1 MLQGLKENRFICSAD
16 CVSFYDTTVASK
28 LIARYLH
35 DSKPIIQIT
44 KDIGSNIANSELI
57 SLLFLFSVVTS
68 VSIVDENDPM
78 EIKKKYM
85 TDYEKYAIE
94 NQDVSVTKPR

>member
-1 MLQGLKENRFICSAD
+1 MFGRLRKFIH
-16 CVSFYDTTVASK
+16 TTVAPK
-28 LIARYLH
+28 LIACYLH

-44 KDIGSNIANSELI
+44 KDIGSNLANSELI
-57 SLLFLFSVVTS
+57 FLLFLFSVVTS

-78 EIKKKYM
+78 EMKKKYM